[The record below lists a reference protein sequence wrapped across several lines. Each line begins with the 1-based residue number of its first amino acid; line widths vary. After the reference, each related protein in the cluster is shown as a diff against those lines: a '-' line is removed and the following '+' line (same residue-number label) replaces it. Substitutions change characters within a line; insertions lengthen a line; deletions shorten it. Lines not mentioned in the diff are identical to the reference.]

1 MIINSDRFKKAF
13 DNAAGK
19 STFGR
24 AFGGGSWP
32 GSFKGSSD
40 EPGGRPQRARPAASP
55 KKSMVTIILITLILA
70 AVIFYNTL
78 PALNLMS
85 RGFWSY
91 LFTITL
97 IYAVLHSIRSGMVG
111 KPVFESVPEGGKR
124 RKFKLRKLLKPVPV
138 AILIFILPAI
148 ISFFGSSKL
157 LHAKAYSR
165 ILTVEE
171 GTVENIPTVEK
182 TDSIALMDTASAEK
196 LGDREIGSLSN
207 VISQYDVS
215 EYTQINYQEAP
226 VKTAPLAYAG
236 FIKWFKNRSSGVP
249 GYVIVNPVSMTADY
263 VALEEGMKYVPSAHF
278 QKNIERHIR
287 FSHPTAMFDNLHFEI
302 DEEGKP
308 WYVASVYT
316 HKIGLFGGKQVKG
329 IILADPVGGGT
340 QYYAAKDIPVW
351 VDDAFSGT
359 LICEQYNNYG
369 ILSGGYINSVFGQT
383 GCRKVTEYSAE
394 DDSAYSDFGYIAK
407 DGDIWIYT
415 GVTSVNSDSSNIGFI
430 LSNERTEKTY
440 FITCAGADEFSAMA
454 SAEGEV
460 QEKGYKASF
469 PSLILINGKP
479 TYIMVLKDN
488 SGLVKQYAAVDVEQY
503 NKVAT
508 AYTQDE
514 CLAKY
519 EKLMKGAITQAQAT
533 ADTGEPGADKQD
545 SGSDKPASADAAPL
559 DTSDFEE
566 KTITIKKIQTID
578 IDGNT
583 WIYIADSDKH
593 IYKAPYTDVIDM
605 MLAEEGDEITIKTDG
620 ERFVLP

>member
-1 MIINSDRFKKAF
+1 MIINFDQFKSAF
-13 DNAAGK
+13 DNA
-19 STFGR
+19 SR
-24 AFGGGSWP
+24 RPGGGSP
-32 GSFKGSSD
+32 FTGSWKRAAGGSWSGD
-40 EPGGRPQRARPAASP
+40 NPEREVRRPTASP
-55 KKSMVTIILITLILA
+55 KKSMVTIILIT
-70 AVIFYNTL
+70 VIVAFLMFYNTL
-78 PALNLMS
+78 PAINIKS
-85 RGFWSY
+85 QGFWSY
-91 LFTITL
+91 LFTISLVFT
-97 IYAVLHSIRSGMVG
+97 ILHSIRAGMIG
-111 KPVFESVPEGGKR
+111 KPVFADRSSGTK
-124 RKFKLRKLLKPVPV
+124 RKLSLKKLMRPIPIT
-138 AILIFILPAI
+138 ILLFILPAL
-148 ISFFGSSKL
+148 ISFIGSSKIF
-157 LHAKAYSR
+157 HAKAYSK

-171 GTVENIPTVEK
+171 GTVDNIPTVEK

-236 FIKWFKNRSSGVP
+236 FIKWFKNRSAGVP
-249 GYVIVNPVSMTADY
+249 GYVIVNPVKMNADY
-263 VALEEGMKYVPSAHF
+263 VALKEGMKYVPSAHF

-287 FSHPTAMFDNLHFEI
+287 FRYPTAMFDNLHFEI
-302 DEEGKP
+302 DEEGNP

-329 IILADPVGGGT
+329 IILADPVSGKT
-340 QYYAAKDIPVW
+340 NYYPTADIPTW

-369 ILSGGYINSVFGQT
+369 RLSGGYINSVFGQT
-383 GCRKVTEYSAE
+383 GCRKVTEYSA
-394 DDSAYSDFGYIAK
+394 DDDVGYSDFGYIAK

-469 PSLILINGKP
+469 PSLILMNDKP

-488 SGLVKQYAAVDVEQY
+488 SGLVKMYAAVDVEQY

-508 AYTQDE
+508 AFTQDE
-514 CLAKY
+514 CLEKY
-519 EKLMKGAITQAQAT
+519 EALMKGNITQEQAT
-533 ADTGEPGADKQD
+533 ADTEADTDQSD
-545 SGSDKPASADAAPL
+545 SSSSGDKPDTAA
-559 DTSDFEE
+559 FEE

-578 IDGNT
+578 QKGNT
-583 WIYIADSDKH
+583 WIYIVDSDNH
-593 IYKAPYTDVIDM
+593 IYKALYTDVIDM
-605 MLAEEGDEITIKTDG
+605 LLVDEGDEITIKTDG
-620 ERFVLP
+620 DQFVLN